1 MAVPVLIGLGVV
13 TVGVLVILLV
23 TLLRHLRALSESLAR
38 LEADLIPALEDI
50 RAGSELAQAQLG
62 RLEGRAAVMRREPG

>member
-23 TLLRHLRALSESLAR
+23 ALLRHLRALSESLAR
-38 LEADLIPALEDI
+38 LQADLIPALEDI

-62 RLEGRAAVMRREPG
+62 RLEGQAAVMRREPG